1 MYPGCNWVGAG
12 ECPNLARR
20 LAELGSLE
28 SVEVHYDADME
39 AGEAGVDKEIDPRW
53 AALLKLR
60 KPDNNV
66 DES

>member
-1 MYPGCNWVGAG
+1 VD
-12 ECPNLARR
+12 
-20 LAELGSLE
+20 
-28 SVEVHYDADME
+28 VHYDADGDE
-39 AGEAGVDKEIDPRW
+39 SGDGVGSAEEIDPRW

>member
-1 MYPGCNWVGAG
+1 MVDGAG
-12 ECPNLARR
+12 N
-20 LAELGSLE
+20 
-28 SVEVHYDADME
+28 DD
-39 AGEAGVDKEIDPRW
+39 EIDPRW